1 MWTREGLV
9 SRWSGCRY
17 KCTDSMKREWN
28 ITFLNRK
35 EIQTERWDRLIEE
48 STAET
53 IYPYSWYLDAVSENW
68 SALVAD
74 DYRFVLPV
82 VWKKKAGMRYVYQP
96 FYTQQLGVFSREYV
110 DPGLIRNMLGI
121 LYKKFRFAGL
131 NFNVKNLVGEEAPFS
146 VEDKSNYV
154 LPLDR
159 DYENLHRAFNAHTR
173 RNIVLSMEFGQ
184 LVRSVPAEELVS
196 FKRACDAIKR
206 SDEDYRRAVRLFETI
221 EQHGAGKIYALR
233 SGREITAAAFF
244 AFSRR
249 RAIYLLSASSPKGKE
264 QKSMFRVLD
273 AFIRDHAA
281 SGLTLDFEGSNIPS
295 VARFFGGFGAK
306 ADIYQGISFSRLP
319 APLSKLK

>member
-1 MWTREGLV
+1 
-9 SRWSGCRY
+9 
-17 KCTDSMKREWN
+17 MKKEWN
-28 ITFLNRK
+28 IAFLNRK
-35 EIQTERWDRLIEE
+35 EIRTERWDRLIEE

-53 IYPYSWYLDAVSENW
+53 IYPYSWYLDAVSGNW

-82 VWKKKAGMRYVYQP
+82 VWRKKAGMKYVYQP
-96 FYTQQLGVFSREYV
+96 YYTQQLGVYGREYV
-110 DPGLIRNMLGI
+110 DPGLIRDMLGI

-131 NFNVKNLVGEEAPFS
+131 NFNVKNLVGEGAPYT

-154 LPLDR
+154 LPLEK
-159 DYENLHRAFNAHTR
+159 DYESHHRAFNAHTR
-173 RNIVLSMEFGQ
+173 RNIVMSMESGQ
-184 LVRSVPAEELVS
+184 LVRSVPVEELVS
-196 FKRACDAIKR
+196 FKRACDSIKQ
-206 SDEDYRRAVRLFETI
+206 SDEDYGRMVRLFETI

-244 AFSRR
+244 AFSKR
-249 RAIYLLSASSPKGKE
+249 RAIYLLSASSPRGRE
-264 QKSMFRVLD
+264 QKGMFRILD

-281 SGLTLDFEGSNIPS
+281 SGLTLDFEGSNIPK

-306 ADIYQGISFSRLP
+306 AEIYQGVSFNRLP